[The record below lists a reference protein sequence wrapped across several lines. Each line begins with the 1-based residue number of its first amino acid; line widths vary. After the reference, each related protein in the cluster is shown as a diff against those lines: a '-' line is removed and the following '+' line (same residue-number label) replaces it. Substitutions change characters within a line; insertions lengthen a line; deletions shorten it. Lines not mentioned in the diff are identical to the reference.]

1 MMRDDMSWWWF
12 VLLLC
17 CYLMLMCD
25 SSADAGVLASTFV
38 DLPTMTQAWFKQ
50 TVVGIAVKSTSYAL
64 HDDRANPT

>member
-1 MMRDDMSWWWF
+1 MCLGGGFQF
-12 VLLLC
+12 VVVLLC

-64 HDDRANPT
+64 HDDRAEPT